1 MANCRRT
8 LAHLSYQL
16 FAALSRT
23 NPPRRQTPSNRDNY
37 T

>member
-1 MANCRRT
+1 MANCRRA

-23 NPPRRQTPSNRDNY
+23 NPRRQTPSTRDHY